1 MVSKIITASTVVL
14 SLSFMPVDRA
24 QADKAGAFAAGALIG
39 GLVGH
44 AITKENQRKKAAATR
59 QSTTQRSVKPSVP
72 ATNEGRQI
80 QASLNYFGFDAGKVD
95 GQLGRRSRNAVSSYQ
110 AYLGYPITGQLTPF
124 EQTLLFSS
132 FNRAQAGGYS
142 TTQQAAQHPD
152 GTRGLLKLYR
162 SEMAGTTTAPAANV
176 TVAAAPAPAAVE
188 PEVTST
194 SALPNFLDNG
204 SGPSLTAHCNM
215 ISLITNT
222 NGGFKTAA
230 TMTAPNA
237 ALNEQ
242 FCLARTYAI
251 SNSENLI
258 TKVQAVTSDQ
268 VVEQCKQFGPVMQPF
283 VASLPVKPLAS
294 VTQDVV
300 ALLPSTGMPLSQLQ
314 VTAQIC
320 LGVGYRI
327 DDMNVALGSAL
338 LLYATGDRVY
348 AELIGH
354 HLAQGF
360 GTTRQIDAARFW
372 YADALS
378 ALDAGSPAVFAPGQ
392 PERTELLRK
401 ASMSLGISTGS
412 IAPANTQ
419 PQAASLPAFGIV
431 SE

>member
-1 MVSKIITASTVVL
+1 MFSKIITATTVVL
-14 SLSFMPVDRA
+14 SLSLMPFERA
-24 QADKAGAFAAGALIG
+24 HADKAGAFAAGALIG

-44 AITKENQRKKAAATR
+44 AITKENQRKKAAANDR
-59 QSTTQRSVKPSVP
+59 RKKSTTQRSSIP
-72 ATNEGRQI
+72 ATATGREI
-80 QASLNYFGFDAGKVD
+80 QTSLNFFKFKAGKVD
-95 GQLGRRSRNAVSSYQ
+95 GQLGNQSRKAVKKYQ
-110 AYLGYPITGQLTPF
+110 RYLGYSPTGQLTPF
-124 EQTLLFSS
+124 EQNFLISS
-132 FNRAQAGGYS
+132 YYRAQASGYQPRS
-142 TTQQAAQHPD
+142 K
-152 GTRGLLKLYR
+152 GVKKLLKQYR
-162 SEMAGTTTAPAANV
+162 QEMAGATTAPAASV
-176 TVAAAPAPAAVE
+176 TVAAAPSPAAVE
-188 PEVTST
+188 PEVTTTAS
-194 SALPNFLDNG
+194 LPNFLDNG
-204 SGPSLTAHCNM
+204 AGPSLTAHCNM
-215 ISLITNT
+215 ISLVTNT

-230 TMTAPNA
+230 TMTDPNV

-251 SNSENLI
+251 SDSENLI
-258 TKVQAVTSDQ
+258 TKAQAVTSSQ
-268 VVEQCKQFGPVMQPF
+268 VVEQCKQFGPAMEQF
-283 VASLPVKPLAS
+283 VASLPIKSLAS

-300 ALLPSTGMPLSQLQ
+300 AFLPSTGMPLSQLQ

-327 DDMNVALGSAL
+327 DDMSVALGSAL

-372 YADALS
+372 YADALN
-378 ALDAGSPAVFAPGQ
+378 ALESGSPAVFAPGQ
-392 PERTELLRK
+392 PDRTELLRK
-401 ASMSLGISTGS
+401 ASMSLGINTGS